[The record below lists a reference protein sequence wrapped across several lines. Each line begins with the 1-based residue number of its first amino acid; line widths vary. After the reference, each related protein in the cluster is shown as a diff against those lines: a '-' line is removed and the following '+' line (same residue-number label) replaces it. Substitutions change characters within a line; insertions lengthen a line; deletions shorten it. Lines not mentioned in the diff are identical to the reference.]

1 MFGMTNTVIFH
12 LIFHLIF
19 LRLDGSG
26 KEMK

>member
-1 MFGMTNTVIFH
+1 MSGTTITAIFH

-19 LRLDGSG
+19 LRLDGTG